1 LKGDAGWLEK
11 QTACR
16 VLRQKGT
23 VASIPVLAGL
33 LPDPE
38 MSQFARYALE
48 PMPYPEAG
56 QAMVEALAK
65 TNGVTRVGIIN
76 SLGVR
81 REAAAVPALESLL
94 QGDDPAAAGAAA
106 IALVSIGTR
115 ESVRPVIQLARAG
128 SPAGAGLEVAEALL
142 DAAANAAERGRTD
155 MARRLLESLHGA
167 AWPEHIR
174 HAAQAGLERLA

>member
-128 SPAGAGLEVAEALL
+128 SPA
-142 DAAANAAERGRTD
+142 NAAERGRTD